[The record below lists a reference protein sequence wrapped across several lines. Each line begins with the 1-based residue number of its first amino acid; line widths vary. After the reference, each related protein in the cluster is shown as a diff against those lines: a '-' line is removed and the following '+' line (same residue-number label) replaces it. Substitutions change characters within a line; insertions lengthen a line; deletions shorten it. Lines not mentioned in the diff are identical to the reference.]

1 MLRDLSLTS
10 LDELLK
16 DAATSRVRDV
26 SLSQPLTAAIQIAII
41 DLLTSWNVRPTRV
54 TGHSSGE
61 IAAAYCAGALTQEAA
76 LAIAFHRGVVALK
89 LREVRSGAMLA
100 VGLSEEE
107 VKPLIESVRQGCVK
121 VACVN
126 SPSNVTV
133 SGDREA
139 ILELSEVLQA
149 KGTFTRELAVE
160 VAYHSQHMEDVADE
174 YLAALRNLSTLRD
187 LSIAGGSR
195 VEFYSSVSGKR
206 VPISDLGLDYW
217 VSNMVDPVQFLS
229 SVRSLLLDG
238 DPDTFVDTLLEIG
251 PHSALQGPIK
261 QILQQDPKIDAAQI
275 PYKASL
281 VRNANAVHTCHELVA
296 LLVGNGFPVN
306 IKAVNFTSG
315 SESSN
320 LLGNL
325 PPYAWNHSKCYWTEK
340 AKIHRTDE
348 HLFPRSDLL
357 GVRIKESLSAEPRWR
372 NILRTTE
379 IPWVNDH
386 IVQSSTLYPAA
397 GFLAMAIEAGHQH
410 AKAGCKNIW
419 GYQLREVSIGHALI
433 ISQDAESVETS
444 VSLRPYNE
452 SLRAPSGVWNEF
464 SIHSSTDG
472 SPWTEHCRG
481 LISVQE
487 SAQGTEVDGGRQ
499 ALEESEQFHCMV
511 SNFEKE
517 CINTID
523 DKEMYKSLDILGL
536 NFGPTFTNLH
546 NIHVAADRCF
556 ADISIPDTA
565 AVMPAH
571 FEYPFIIHPAT
582 LDSCIHALFPIG
594 ARYNKLEQGT
604 PVPTFI
610 EELFVSHS
618 VATFPGHVFTVY
630 AESGTKALGSRAS
643 IESHQKT
650 GSLAVFDKGAI
661 DMKPRVLLNGL
672 VFKSLPNSTQDG
684 PKEEERR
691 ICYQIDW
698 QPDPSLLSAA
708 HIVEITAAFRKPF
721 PQGDQAHLSQQ
732 AAFYYAERALET
744 LSAEEVTAMQ
754 PYHRKLHN
762 ALTSYCNTVHDGQ
775 LDMFSTLEWIRL
787 DPEQRAAVC
796 AGVGRTPFGI
806 LLRPIGDSLSQIMR
820 QQVDPLSVMVEENR
834 LENFY
839 RMWEPIKQSYQ
850 QAATFIKLLG
860 NKNPHLNILEI
871 GAGTG
876 GATFPIL
883 EALSGAGTNPPNF
896 ANYDFTDLSP
906 AFFEKAAEKLERWN
920 GLLAF
925 KKLDV
930 ELDPVQQGYKSCSYD
945 LIVAANVVH
954 ATRCIE
960 NTLKSIKELLK
971 PGGTVIL
978 IEMTVNTLGASLIFG
993 TLPGWWNGRSCNS
1006 RSRTCHRG

>member
-1 MLRDLSLTS
+1 M
-10 LDELLK
+10 K
-16 DAATSRVRDV
+16 DAATSRIRDV
-26 SLSQPLTAAIQIAII
+26 SLSQPLTTAIQIAIT
-41 DLLTSWNVRPTRV
+41 DLLASWNIRPSRV
-54 TGHSSGE
+54 TGHSNGE

-76 LAIAFHRGVVALK
+76 IAVAFYRGVVALK
-89 LREVRSGAMLA
+89 LREVRSSAMLA

-107 VKPLIESVRQGCVK
+107 AKPLIESISQDCVK

-126 SPSNVTV
+126 SPSNVTI

-139 ILELSEVLQA
+139 VLELSKVLQA

-160 VAYHSQHMEDVADE
+160 VAYHSQHMQDVAGE
-174 YLAALRNLSTLRD
+174 YSAALRSFSVPRD
-187 LSIAGGSR
+187 LSIVGGSQ

-217 VSNMVDPVQFLS
+217 LSNMVDPIQFLS
-229 SVRSLLLDG
+229 SVHSLLLDG
-238 DPDTFVDTLLEIG
+238 DPDTTVDTLLEIG

-261 QILQQDPKIDAAQI
+261 QILQQDPKISAARIQ
-275 PYKASL
+275 YKASL
-281 VRNANAVHTCHELVA
+281 VRNVNAVHTCHELVA

-306 IKAVNFTSG
+306 IKAVNFASG
-315 SESSN
+315 SETGD

-325 PPYAWNHSKCYWTEK
+325 SPYAWNHSKCHWTEK
-340 AKIHRTDE
+340 ATTRLVDE

-357 GVRIKESLSAEPRWR
+357 GVRIKDSLSAEPRWR

-379 IPWVNDH
+379 TPWVNDH
-386 IVQSSTLYPAA
+386 VVQSSTLYPAA
-397 GFLAMAIEAGHQH
+397 GFLAMAIEASHQH
-410 AKAGCKNIW
+410 AKARCKKIW

-452 SLRAPSGVWNEF
+452 SLRAPSGVWNELN
-464 SIHSSTDG
+464 IHSSTDG
-472 SPWTEHCRG
+472 SLWTEHCRG

-499 ALEESEQFHCMV
+499 VLDESEQFRCMV

-517 CINTID
+517 CIKTID
-523 DKEMYKSLDILGL
+523 EKEMYKSLDKIGL
-536 NFGPTFTNLH
+536 NFGPTFTNLQ

-556 ADISIPDTA
+556 ADVSIPDTA

-594 ARYNKLEQGT
+594 AQYNKLEQGT

-630 AESGTKALGSRAS
+630 AESGTKVLGSRAS
-643 IESHQKT
+643 IESREKT

-661 DMKPRVLLNGL
+661 DMQPKVLVNGL

-684 PKEEERR
+684 PKEEERK
-691 ICYQIDW
+691 IYYQIDW
-698 QPDPSLLSAA
+698 QHDPSLLSPAQA
-708 HIVEITAAFRKPF
+708 MDITAAFRKPF
-721 PQGDQAHLSQQ
+721 PQRNQAHLSQQ

-744 LSAEEVTAMQ
+744 ISAEEVTAMR
-754 PYHRKLHN
+754 PYYRKLHN

-787 DPEQRAAVC
+787 DPKQRAAVC
-796 AGVGRTPFGI
+796 AGVSQTPFGV
-806 LLRPIGDSLSQIMR
+806 LLRPIGDSLSQILR
-820 QQVDPLSVMVEENR
+820 QQVDPLSVIVEDNR
-834 LENFY
+834 LESFY
-839 RMWEPIKQSYQ
+839 RTWEPIKQSYQ

-860 NKNPHLNILEI
+860 NKNPHLNILEM

-876 GATFPIL
+876 GATLPIL
-883 EALSGAGTNPPNF
+883 EALSGTGDSPPKF
-896 ANYDFTDLSP
+896 ANYDFTDLSS
-906 AFFEKAAEKLERWN
+906 AFFERAAEKLGRWN
-920 GLLAF
+920 GLLTF

-930 ELDPVQQGYKSCSYD
+930 ELDPVQQGYKSRSYD

-954 ATRCIE
+954 ATRCVE

-971 PGGTVIL
+971 PGGTMVL
-978 IEMTVNTLGASLIFG
+978 IEITVNTFGASLIFG
-993 TLPGWWNGRSCNS
+993 TLPGWWNGRSYKI
-1006 RSRTCHRG
+1006 RS